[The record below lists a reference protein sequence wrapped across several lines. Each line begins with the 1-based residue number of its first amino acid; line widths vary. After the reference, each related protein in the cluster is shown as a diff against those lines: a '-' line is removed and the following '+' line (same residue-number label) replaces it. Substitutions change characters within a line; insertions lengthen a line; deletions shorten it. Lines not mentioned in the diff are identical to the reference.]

1 MANIKKL
8 SDEVYEILNESNAT
22 KSVVDLRI
30 LRQIL
35 IAEQN
40 ELTEL
45 EQDIKMIEGL
55 IKELQSQK

>member
-8 SDEVYEILNESNAT
+8 SDEVYEILDESNAT

>member
-8 SDEVYEILNESNAT
+8 SDEVYEVLDESNAT

-30 LRQIL
+30 LRQTL
-35 IAEQN
+35 IAKQN

-45 EQDIKMIEGL
+45 EKDIKMIEGL